1 MNVLSCS
8 RTPKPPTSALPG
20 MRRSAATDA
29 VGLAPSLLP
38 RLGAVAITVTTTALD
53 RVSGVVSG
61 DACVPGFG
69 CGLACVRVCRW
80 VGLALRLVCEVLVS
94 VLCVSRLPPVSLN
107 RVSSG
112 IASCPA
118 TKFPR
123 AHPIPPYLLTA
134 RSLYF
139 VANRAFLNSAP
150 RRLLSKEV
158 STEVGTVTSGSGKW
172 HPADRA
178 GMKRSDPVEGFL
190 LAGILSGTSFIAC
203 VPFFSWM
210 LTAH

>member
-1 MNVLSCS
+1 M
-8 RTPKPPTSALPG
+8 
-20 MRRSAATDA
+20 
-29 VGLAPSLLP
+29 
-38 RLGAVAITVTTTALD
+38 
-53 RVSGVVSG
+53 
-61 DACVPGFG
+61 
-69 CGLACVRVCRW
+69 
-80 VGLALRLVCEVLVS
+80 
-94 VLCVSRLPPVSLN
+94 CVSLHTVFLN
-107 RVSSG
+107 RRVSSG
-112 IASCPA
+112 IASLA
-118 TKFPR
+118 NSNFPR
-123 AHPIPPYLLTA
+123 ARFRFTMLAHRAL
-134 RSLYF
+134 F

-178 GMKRSDPVEGFL
+178 GMKRSDPVEGFM

>member
-1 MNVLSCS
+1 MLSH
-8 RTPKPPTSALPG
+8 
-20 MRRSAATDA
+20 
-29 VGLAPSLLP
+29 
-38 RLGAVAITVTTTALD
+38 
-53 RVSGVVSG
+53 
-61 DACVPGFG
+61 
-69 CGLACVRVCRW
+69 
-80 VGLALRLVCEVLVS
+80 
-94 VLCVSRLPPVSLN
+94 
-107 RVSSG
+107 
-112 IASCPA
+112 
-118 TKFPR
+118 R
-123 AHPIPPYLLTA
+123 AF
-134 RSLYF
+134 F